1 MRTEEEL
8 NVLYNKFDNDVTKRG
23 RGFRLLLVLD
33 QFLNVLIWNGSQD
46 ETVSSHIGR
55 KISQNRANWF
65 EKKLCCLLK
74 KIESNH
80 CNKSLGE

>member
-8 NVLYNKFDNDVTKRG
+8 NVLYNKFDNDVTKRS

-55 KISQNRANWF
+55 KISENRANWF

>member
-8 NVLYNKFDNDVTKRG
+8 NVLYNKFDNDVAKRS

-55 KISQNRANWF
+55 KIAKNKANWF